1 MQFEVSHAFG
11 EASLEYVAIH
21 PHYQNR
27 GYGTALLTAVLEQ
40 LFEYESINDLTLCVS
55 NTNDQASR
63 VYEKVGFRPKDEPIS
78 YTLQRI

>member
-1 MQFEVSHAFG
+1 MQFEVSPAFG
-11 EASLEYVAIH
+11 KASLEYVAIH

-27 GYGTALLTAVLEQ
+27 GYGTALQTAVLEQ

-55 NTNDQASR
+55 NTNDQANR
-63 VYEKVGFRPKDEPIS
+63 VYEKVGFRLKDELIS